1 MKYLLNTI
9 VIAAATA
16 FAVTASA
23 QVTES
28 PVPPPDALLPAQV
41 APSMPPSAA
50 PAAQPRR
57 TVRQKRVGSTT
68 HRYDPRDHVANQ
80 LNAQQ
85 SGQSMAE
92 AGYPGMGYPGAGYG
106 GMGYGGAGYGGMGYG
121 GAGYG
126 DAGYGG
132 MGNAGMGYRG
142 MGYGGGGGAGRGGG
156 GAILAACGSDIQR
169 LCAGVQ
175 PGEGRIRQ
183 CMRAR
188 MQEVSPQC
196 INAAMAA
203 RGGAR

>member
-1 MKYLLNTI
+1 MRHLLNTI

-28 PVPPPDALLPAQV
+28 PVPPPGAVPPTQM

-50 PAAQPRR
+50 PAVQPRR
-57 TVRQKRVGSTT
+57 TVRQKRSGSTA
-68 HRYDPRDHVANQ
+68 HHYDPSDHVANQ

-85 SGQSMAE
+85 AGQSVAE
-92 AGYPGMGYPGAGYG
+92 AGYPGTGYAGAGYAGAGYAGMGYG
-106 GMGYGGAGYGGMGYG
+106 GMGYGGMGYGGMGYG
-121 GAGYG
+121 R
-126 DAGYGG
+126 
-132 MGNAGMGYRG
+132 MGNAGMGYQG

-156 GAILAACGSDIQR
+156 GAVLAACGSDIQR

-188 MQEVSPQC
+188 MREVSPQC
-196 INAAMAA
+196 INAAMAS